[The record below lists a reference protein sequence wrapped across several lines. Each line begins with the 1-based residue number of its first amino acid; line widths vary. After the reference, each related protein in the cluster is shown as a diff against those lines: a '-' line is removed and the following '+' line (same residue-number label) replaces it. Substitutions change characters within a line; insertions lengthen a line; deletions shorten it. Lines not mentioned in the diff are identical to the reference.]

1 MGVQEVERK
10 VISQKKEPIG
20 SDLSLLLQILDPNP
34 ISFKCTHR

>member
-20 SDLSLLLQILDPNP
+20 SDLSLLLQHSCNP
-34 ISFKCTHR
+34 ISFKFTHR